1 MYHVN
6 SDMFEQGARIRAS
19 ADEMDVSLP
28 VVSVPT
34 TTTTGA
40 SDVSSSKSI
49 AECRSATSTDVVV
62 SALYGYY
69 EYVLYSC
76 LYISEP
82 HKIKLR
88 I

>member
-34 TTTTGA
+34 TITTSA
-40 SDVSSSKSI
+40 SDLSSSKSI
-49 AECRSATSTDVVV
+49 AECRSATSTDVAV
-62 SALYGYY
+62 S
-69 EYVLYSC
+69 E
-76 LYISEP
+76 I
-82 HKIKLR
+82 HR
-88 I
+88 